1 MTTACSICRH
11 PRRDEINLSLIQN
24 GTRPTA
30 RTFGL
35 SKAAV
40 DRHKKHLPK
49 QLATEP
55 AAEIATDSSTL
66 LARVEQLMRE
76 SELIAAAAK
85 GAKNWVAATAALREA
100 RTCLELLAKV
110 RGELQNGPQFRTTVA
125 VAIQNNAPV
134 NNLADPDL
142 DVQIALQ
149 VQIATQ
155 NFDPGEIDRLRRLV
169 QTTQVVSEHS
179 SAQPNGMG

>member
-1 MTTACSICRH
+1 MASACSICRH

-35 SKAAV
+35 SKASV
-40 DRHKKHLPK
+40 DRHKKHLPA
-49 QLATEP
+49 QLASEP
-55 AAEIATDSSTL
+55 AAETATDSSTL

-85 GAKNWVAATAALREA
+85 GAKNWGAACAALREA

-110 RGELQNGPQFRTTVA
+110 RGELQSGSQFRTTVA
-125 VAIQNNAPV
+125 VAIHNNTPV

-142 DVQIALQ
+142 DLQIALQ
-149 VQIATQ
+149 VRDATA
-155 NFDPGEIDRLRRLV
+155 NFDEMEIDRLRLLAESGQSRLS
-169 QTTQVVSEHS
+169 QLTGEL
-179 SAQPNGMG
+179 A